1 MAQPHNGRGSVSSPF
16 WAWMGPLLSLSLFFF
31 EKVDGPSPPLT
42 RPTITP
48 KSKQK
53 QSMCYKPLQYIP
65 CRFLSSA
72 PDAEQKQIG
81 SFMDN

>member
-1 MAQPHNGRGSVSSPF
+1 MAAVAFPLFFGLG
-16 WAWMGPLLSLSLFFF
+16 WALSSLFFF
-31 EKVDGPSPPLT
+31 LEKVAGPSPPLT

-53 QSMCYKPLQYIP
+53 QSMCYTPMQYIP

-72 PDAEQKQIG
+72 PDAEQKQIS

>member
-1 MAQPHNGRGSVSSPF
+1 MAAVAF
-16 WAWMGPLLSLSLFFF
+16 PLLFGLGWALSSLSLFFF

-72 PDAEQKQIG
+72 SDAEQKQIG

>member
-1 MAQPHNGRGSVSSPF
+1 MAAVAFPLFFGLG
-16 WAWMGPLLSLSLFFF
+16 WALSSLSLFF
-31 EKVDGPSPPLT
+31 EKVAGPSPPLT

-53 QSMCYKPLQYIP
+53 QSMCYTPMQYIP

-72 PDAEQKQIG
+72 PDAEQKQIS